1 MAITLLD
8 GSFGEKQVHQEA
20 CVIRATRLLAL
31 DRFTNRPGVIRI
43 ETSIIFAARRRCELP
58 VLQMED

>member
-1 MAITLLD
+1 MAK
-8 GSFGEKQVHQEA
+8 SS
-20 CVIRATRLLAL
+20 RLREDLAL

-43 ETSIIFAARRRCELP
+43 ETSIIFAARRRYGLP